1 MAADRRNRSSL
12 RPDPQRGDHMNPYGK
27 TRGAGTVHWTIGGL
41 LTLLAFLIWLFVY

>member
-27 TRGAGTVHWTIGGL
+27 TRGATSIYWIVGAL
-41 LTLLAFLIWLFVY
+41 LVIAVLVVLAT